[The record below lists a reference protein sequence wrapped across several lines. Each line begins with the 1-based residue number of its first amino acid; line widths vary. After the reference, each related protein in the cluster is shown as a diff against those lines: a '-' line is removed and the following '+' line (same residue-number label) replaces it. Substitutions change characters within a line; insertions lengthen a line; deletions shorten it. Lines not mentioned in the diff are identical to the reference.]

1 MMKIIIQMEV
11 SCFLG
16 NFPYLYHFFLL
27 RTNTGVM
34 FIILTK
40 LPCYLKED

>member
-1 MMKIIIQMEV
+1 MKIIIQSEV
-11 SCFLG
+11 SCFSG

-27 RTNTGVM
+27 RTDTGVM

-40 LPCYLKED
+40 LPHYLKED